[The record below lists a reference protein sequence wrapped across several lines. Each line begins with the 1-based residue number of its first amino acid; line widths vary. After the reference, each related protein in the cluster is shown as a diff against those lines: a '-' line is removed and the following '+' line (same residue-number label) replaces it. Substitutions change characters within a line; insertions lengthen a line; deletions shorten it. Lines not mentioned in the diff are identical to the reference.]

1 MSTSPDARM
10 GAAMSKLNWLAAPCV
25 TCPLIILRRSNATG
39 HASSAS
45 SQWISRSCRRVA
57 CGLVLHFG
65 VKFGPDQDHDRRQPN
80 PGHEADDRAQGPVG
94 PIEAPKIRSVP

>member
-39 HASSAS
+39 RASSAS
-45 SQWISRSCRRVA
+45 SQWISHSCRRVA
-57 CGLVLHFG
+57 CGSGASF
-65 VKFGPDQDHDRRQPN
+65 RRSAPIRITI
-80 PGHEADDRAQGPVG
+80 ADNQIQVMKPMT
-94 PIEAPKIRSVP
+94 APKDP